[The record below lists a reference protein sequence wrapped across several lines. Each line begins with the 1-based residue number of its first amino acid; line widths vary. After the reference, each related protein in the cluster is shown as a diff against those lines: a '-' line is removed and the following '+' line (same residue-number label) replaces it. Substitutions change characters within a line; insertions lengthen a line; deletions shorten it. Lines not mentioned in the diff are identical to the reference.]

1 MTDQLSRDRESPSS
15 CSSSWLLVT
24 GYTLHT
30 LLSPAQPGAVS
41 SVQCPVST
49 SQLICLCLHLNTGS
63 VHTVA
68 VTSVMATQLSI
79 LILTIFVPDTEHS
92 EVAVFRWVGISH

>member
-1 MTDQLSRDRESPSS
+1 MHTSHTA
-15 CSSSWLLVT
+15 VT
-24 GYTLHT
+24 SAAG
-30 LLSPAQPGAVS
+30 G
-41 SVQCPVST
+41 SVQWPVST

-92 EVAVFRWVGISH
+92 GVAVFRWVGISH

>member
-1 MTDQLSRDRESPSS
+1 MTDQLSRYRESPSS

-24 GYTLHT
+24 RYTLTHCCHQR
-30 LLSPAQPGAVS
+30 SRG
-41 SVQCPVST
+41 QCPVST
-49 SQLICLCLHLNTGS
+49 SQLICLCLHLNTGR